1 MAKSLIVK
9 SKKQHIRLWFEFYKL
24 ALADKH
30 LKNYIQASSAYYAA
44 WGDVQSFT
52 FDDWWKDHKY
62 LFGASQVEEITKAR
76 NFSKQPNVINLTIPL
91 DLPVSNSVKEVKRLV
106 QLKQLQRMVELGI
119 DPDTQKSLKVGL
131 DRYQFTSGVEIRGKV
146 IHEIL
151 VVYQYWVELGK
162 PAVNWELIEQ
172 IRSKLKSRSKSKWIP
187 MFMIDEDPI
196 DRSNVIRQMRRRI
209 DRGKKICES
218 VSKGSFPGRATLS

>member
-1 MAKSLIVK
+1 MAKSLLVK

-91 DLPVSNSVKEVKRLV
+91 DLPVSNSVKEVKRLI
-106 QLKQLQRMVELGI
+106 QLKQLQRMVLI
-119 DPDTQKSLKVGL
+119 LLLVLLPVLVSTQCHWSIL
-131 DRYQFTSGVEIRGKV
+131 TSPKL
-146 IHEIL
+146 L
-151 VVYQYWVELGK
+151 VMQ
-162 PAVNWELIEQ
+162 Q
-172 IRSKLKSRSKSKWIP
+172 
-187 MFMIDEDPI
+187 
-196 DRSNVIRQMRRRI
+196 
-209 DRGKKICES
+209 
-218 VSKGSFPGRATLS
+218 TL